1 MRLNKALRIA
11 IALAAAH
18 ARGIIHRDLKFAN
31 VIVGTDQTVKV
42 PRFRLG
48 KLIGRGDVSRC
59 GSAHRHDAH
68 RAQHGGYDRRSCRVR
83 VARAGGR

>member
-18 ARGIIHRDLKFAN
+18 ARGIIHRDLKPAN

-48 KLIGRGDVSRC
+48 K
-59 GSAHRHDAH
+59 
-68 RAQHGGYDRRSCRVR
+68 
-83 VARAGGR
+83 